1 MTVLELT
8 SGETVYEFDHLTV
21 AKAVIIDR
29 RKIDLQEFLNR
40 KNRIYQTGHEWR
52 QIDITLLPEYSGLLA
67 TVKTI
72 RAITA
77 DIGLKLMRQ
86 DGTTIIETDVRIDPN
101 VSFKFLSGYWS
112 AKDPIQ
118 LRFYEVQE

>member
-8 SGETVYEFDHLTV
+8 SGTTKYEFDHLAV

-52 QIDITLLPEYSGLLA
+52 QIDITLMPEYADMLA
-67 TVKTI
+67 TCKTI
-72 RAITA
+72 RAITT

-86 DGTTIIETDVRIDPN
+86 DGTTIIDTDVRIDPN
-101 VSFKFLSGYWS
+101 VSYKFISGYWS
-112 AKDPIQ
+112 AKEPIQ